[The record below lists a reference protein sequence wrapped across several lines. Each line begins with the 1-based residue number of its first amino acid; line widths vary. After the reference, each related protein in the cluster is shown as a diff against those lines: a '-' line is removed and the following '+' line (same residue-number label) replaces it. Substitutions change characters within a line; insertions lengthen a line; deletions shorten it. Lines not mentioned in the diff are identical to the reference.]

1 MRSAEHAEPGVAP
14 EPDEL
19 KEREAAA
26 ARAFAALHV
35 DGGADAGSPGP
46 GEPDQQGAL
55 QPDAVLQGLPFTRD
69 DRRRAARVEVEV
81 APPRSGAEAAGAQPE
96 TTTTPGAPGAP
107 AEPAT
112 GDGEPAG
119 AVLDAGRYLL
129 DLFALAVATGAL
141 VTPWA
146 WLGLVAAAVAVTA
159 AGRRIALHG
168 ASPGRLARGAGREL
182 LARLRPRSLTWAA
195 GVTVRIVLAAVLLP
209 ASVAA
214 GSWALEEGTRG
225 VAAAARMAVW
235 AHGFRVA
242 AATTCFLLVSGLG
255 EDHERRAAALRAAA
269 ARLRRGA
276 TVALASG
283 VTVVA
288 ALVLTTGP
296 RLGAGPLAGDDGLGW
311 LPAPLRDEVDR
322 LRDGVAS
329 TEVHAA
335 AGCLTDR
342 QDLSWHGGY
351 TAGNPPGAADTAVLA
366 VQGDGVGP
374 ADLVSAVAALHNQ
387 LAPWI
392 EHIEVRAAGTSI
404 ATVDRSLL
412 PTGRPVVEPAP
423 VVEASTRGRSRLAE
437 GAAAFDRDTAL
448 ACGVA
453 PIP

>member
-19 KEREAAA
+19 KAREAAA

-35 DGGADAGSPGP
+35 DGGTDAGPP
-46 GEPDQQGAL
+46 RPAEPDQQGAL

-81 APPRSGAEAAGAQPE
+81 APPRSGADATGAEPA
-96 TTTTPGAPGAP
+96 TTTTPGAPGVP

-112 GDGEPAG
+112 GDGEPG
-119 AVLDAGRYLL
+119 TVLDAGRYLL

-159 AGRRIALHG
+159 AGRRTALDG

-195 GVTVRIVLAAVLLP
+195 GVAVRVVLAAVLLP

-214 GSWALEEGTRG
+214 GSWALAEGTRG

-242 AATTCFLLVSGLG
+242 AATSCFLLVSGLG
-255 EDHERRAAALRAAA
+255 EAHERRAAAVRAAA

-311 LPAPLRDEVDR
+311 LPASLRDEVDR

-351 TAGNPPGAADTAVLA
+351 TAGNPPGAPDTAVLA
-366 VQGDGVGP
+366 VQEDGVGP

-412 PTGRPVVEPAP
+412 PTGRPVVEAAP

-448 ACGVA
+448 DCGVA